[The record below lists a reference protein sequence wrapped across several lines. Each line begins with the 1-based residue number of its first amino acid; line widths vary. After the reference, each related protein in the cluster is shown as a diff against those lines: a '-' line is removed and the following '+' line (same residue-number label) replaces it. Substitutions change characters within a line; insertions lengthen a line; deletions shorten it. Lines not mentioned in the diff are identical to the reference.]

1 MRRHWIT
8 FILALLLL
16 VAAPVIY
23 VQSQQLKTVR
33 DILNDVWDAT
43 NHQLMST
50 AWIGGAASG
59 QSLQT
64 EQTIYNDVWDSA
76 NHLLRTSG
84 GGGGA
89 GSSAFNALTSGTNT
103 TAAMVVGTGAT
114 LQPTGTGVIQ
124 ATGWNTAP
132 ASCGLN
138 LFATG
143 QNADKSLSCLQVAFS
158 ALAGVATDAQIP
170 DLNSLSTGLSPGLCV
185 QTDGLGHLVSAA
197 AACGTGTG
205 GITVSGTPASGQ
217 TAEWVSA
224 SALQGIGTTGTG
236 NYVKAT
242 GAVLTAPSIAKVSNL
257 TNNGIVTTTNGDG
270 TLGVDTSGV
279 TGTGAYVKATSPALV
294 TPNIGTPS
302 AGVLTNATGLPLTS
316 GVTGSLPTTNLNSG
330 TNASAS
336 TFWRGDGQWATP
348 AGGGNVSNTGTPV
361 AGQVAEWTT
370 STSIQGVATTG
381 SGVYVHA
388 NSPTLVTPNL
398 GTPSAVNLSNGTA
411 LPLATG
417 VSGNLPVGNLASGL
431 GASTSTYWRGD
442 GTWAT
447 PPGGGGNVSNSGTPT
462 SGQAAE
468 WVTATTVQ
476 GVAVTGTGS
485 YVKATNP
492 VLITPNI
499 GTPSSAIL
507 TNATGL
513 PLTTGVT
520 GNLPVANL
528 NGGTNASST
537 TFLRG
542 DNTWSVPPSGVPD
555 PTTLQLT
562 DSASIT
568 INSDSCTVCYLLS
581 LSQATT
587 FQTPTGSQSGSTNN
601 KRPLIIEITSA
612 TSQTLAWSVA
622 FNTNTVLPFPT
633 KTTGGGKTD
642 VFLWRWN
649 TSTVKWDLWSTTQT
663 TEAAVTTN
671 CMISIG
677 SDNGA
682 QVLADAD
689 LGPQYQVCVIPFQA
703 VVKEITVY
711 ADAGTPSVIPHRR
724 TGTTVTPLLS
734 AALPTAAAGALACSR
749 QVSESGYAGV
759 ACTATVINATISA
772 GDTLGLT
779 SGSAGGTAKRMTIS
793 ISYIK
798 TAS

>member
-1 MRRHWIT
+1 MIRRHWIT
-8 FILALLLL
+8 LTLAVLLL
-16 VAAPVIY
+16 VTAPIVY

-33 DILNDVWDAT
+33 DILNDTWDAT

-59 QSLQT
+59 QAFQT

-84 GGGGA
+84 AGGA
-89 GSSAFNALTSGTNT
+89 GSNAFSALTSGTNT
-103 TAAMVVGTGAT
+103 SATMTVGTGAI
-114 LQPTGTGVIQ
+114 LQPAGSGVVK
-124 ATGWNTAP
+124 ATGWDTAP

-138 LFATG
+138 LFNTG

-185 QTDGLGHLVSAA
+185 QTDGAGHLVSAA

-205 GITVSGTPASGQ
+205 GITVSGTPTSGQ

-224 SALQGIGTTGTG
+224 SALQGISTTGTG

-242 GAVLTAPSIAKVSNL
+242 GPVLTTPTIAKISNL
-257 TNNGIVTTTNGDG
+257 TMNGLVTTTNGDG
-270 TLGVDTSGV
+270 TLGVDTAGV
-279 TGTGAYVKATSPALV
+279 TGTGAYVKATNPTLV

-302 AGVLTNATGLPLTS
+302 AGVLTNATGLPLSS

-348 AGGGNVSNTGTPV
+348 AGGGNVSNVGTPV
-361 AGQVAEWTT
+361 AAQVAEWTT
-370 STSIQGVATTG
+370 STSIQGVGTTG
-381 SGVYVHA
+381 SGVYVRST
-388 NSPTLVTPNL
+388 SPTLVTPNL
-398 GTPSAVNLSNGTA
+398 GTPSTVNLSNGTS
-411 LPLATG
+411 LPLTTG
-417 VSGNLPVGNLASGL
+417 VTGNLPVNNLASGL
-431 GASTSTYWRGD
+431 NASTSTYWRGD

-462 SGQAAE
+462 AAQAAE
-468 WVTATTVQ
+468 WVTATTIQ

-485 YVKATNP
+485 YVKATSP
-492 VLITPNI
+492 VLVTPNI
-499 GTPSSAIL
+499 GTPSAGIL

-513 PLTTGVT
+513 PLATGVT
-520 GNLPVANL
+520 GNLPIANL
-528 NGGTNASST
+528 SGGTNASST

-542 DNTWSVPPSGVPD
+542 DNTWSVPPSGIPD
-555 PTTLQLT
+555 PTTLQIA
-562 DSASIT
+562 DVASIT
-568 INSDSCTVCYLLS
+568 INSNNCTVCYLLS

-587 FQTPTGSQSGSTNN
+587 FNAPTGSQSATTNN
-601 KRPLIIEITSA
+601 KRSLIIEITSA
-612 TSQTLAWSVA
+612 ASQLITWNAIFTA
-622 FNTNTVLPFPT
+622 PTGLPIPT

-649 TSTVKWDLWSTTQT
+649 SSTTTWNLWSTTQT
-663 TEAAVTTN
+663 PESAVTST
-671 CMISIG
+671 CTITIG
-677 SDNGA
+677 ADNSPTT
-682 QVLADAD
+682 LADAD
-689 LGPQYQVCVIPFQA
+689 LGPQLQACLVPFPAQ
-703 VVKEITVY
+703 VKEVTVF
-711 ADAGTPSVIPHRR
+711 ADAGTPSVIVHRR
-724 TGTTVTPLLS
+724 TGTTNTVLLS
-734 AALPTAAAGALACSR
+734 SALATAAAGAMACSR
-749 QVSESGYAGV
+749 AVAENGYAGTTC
-759 ACTATVINATISA
+759 AGTVVNGTINA

-779 SGSAGGTAKRMTIS
+779 SGTAGGVAKRMSIN

-798 TAS
+798 LTS